1 MGRKVLVGLLV
12 LVMLGTLAISQ
23 RHKILIPLITS
34 GTQIPQ
40 LLDANPVPGG
50 QPFGDENHFSI
61 VQLDAKTYAIAEPYS
76 WARNVNYLVIGDSR
90 ALLFDAGVGH
100 YDIRPVVASLTDLP
114 VTFMP
119 SHFHYD
125 HTGQGTWA
133 KIAIVDLPHVRERA
147 DGNLLQPTWGEHLG
161 DGEGIDLP
169 TWNVTEWVKPNSLI
183 DLGNRELLLIYTPGH
198 TSNSVSLLD
207 VQRQVMFSGDFI
219 SDGGLLNSM
228 FPTARLGDY
237 LQSADKVL
245 DRTNAMQEIIFRGA
259 HASPANT
266 IPNSSRDD
274 LQTLRDQLIEIREG
288 RLEGQGPYPMVYKIA
303 EGMLLNTEPAF
314 LQNWE
319 PTYPDDHEVH

>member
-1 MGRKVLVGLLV
+1 MRGKALVGFMLMV
-12 LVMLGTLAISQ
+12 ALGTVAISH
-23 RHKILIPLITS
+23 RHKILLPLITT
-34 GTQIPQ
+34 GAQIPQ
-40 LLDANPVPGG
+40 LVDANPVPGG

-61 VQLDAKTYAIAEPYS
+61 VQLDAMTYAIAEPYS
-76 WARNVNYLVIGDSR
+76 WARNVNYLVLGDRR

-100 YDIRPVVASLTDLP
+100 YDIRLVVESLTDLP

-125 HTGQGTWA
+125 HTGQGNWA
-133 KIAIVDLPHVRERA
+133 KIAIVDLPHLRERA
-147 DGNLLQPTWGEHLG
+147 EGNFLQPTWGEHLG

-169 TWNVTEWVKPNSLI
+169 TWNVTEWVKPNSRI

-198 TSNSVSLLD
+198 TNNSVSLLD

-274 LQTLRDQLIEIREG
+274 LQTLRDQLVEIRAG
-288 RLEGQGPYPMVYKIA
+288 RLKGQGTYPVVYKIA
-303 EGMLLNTEPAF
+303 EGMLLNTEPPF
-314 LQNWE
+314 LQNWD
-319 PTYPDDHEVH
+319 PTYSYDHEVN